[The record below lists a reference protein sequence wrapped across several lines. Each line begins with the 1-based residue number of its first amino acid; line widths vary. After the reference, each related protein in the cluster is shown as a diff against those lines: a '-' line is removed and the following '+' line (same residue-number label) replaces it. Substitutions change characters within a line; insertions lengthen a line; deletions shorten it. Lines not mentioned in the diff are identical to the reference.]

1 MPDRSAPASCPAS
14 RPGGNRGHRVIY
26 GRMPG
31 GTLGIDAQAAFQ
43 FTGNKAG
50 MPHHFLPETAPLRQA
65 VKIKMAG
72 NLRQLRYFLRG
83 MAGRISQ
90 HMLPEPAPGQPRLP
104 QAGSAAA
111 VQPGG
116 QGLKTGPAGKP
127 FSARAMRHP
136 AASATSLRIRAL
148 RSRAGRL
155 MIKADIKQRQ
165 PKRFRTICEKNFSNL
180 PSYLRDGHEN
190 AFPTPAS
197 PRIKRKRQ
205 KTAQNGT
212 SCILFLEMGCIFLFI
227 T

>member
-1 MPDRSAPASCPAS
+1 MEMKTGNAGQV
-14 RPGGNRGHRVIY
+14 RPLHHVRRHAQAGTGGTGVIY

-127 FSARAMRHP
+127 
-136 AASATSLRIRAL
+136 L
-148 RSRAGRL
+148 
-155 MIKADIKQRQ
+155 QRQ
-165 PKRFRTICEKNFSNL
+165 SDAAPCGIRHIPQDKSVAFQGRQAVDKA
-180 PSYLRDGHEN
+180 GHK
-190 AFPTPAS
+190 AT
-197 PRIKRKRQ
+197 
-205 KTAQNGT
+205 TT
-212 SCILFLEMGCIFLFI
+212 
-227 T
+227 